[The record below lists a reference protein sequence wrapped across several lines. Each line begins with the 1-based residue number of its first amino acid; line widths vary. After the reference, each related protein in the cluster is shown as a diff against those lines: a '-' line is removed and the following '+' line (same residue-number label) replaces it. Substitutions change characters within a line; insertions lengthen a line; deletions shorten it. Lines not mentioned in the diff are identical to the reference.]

1 MITRDSWADG
11 PAGRIRLRW
20 TLPRGDGPS
29 PWVMYL
35 PGYAAGSLGFYPAGT
50 VDPLRCLLEALTA
63 AGYATV
69 RAEKRGGGGSEGP
82 AAATAGFEDEHAD
95 LRAALAAIVADAAV
109 AGAPGALFG
118 HSLGGLHAPRLALG
132 VAAVRAVAL
141 YGSGWLTWAEY
152 LLANQRRALALSGAG
167 PVEIEARMRVLAR
180 FSARVL
186 HAGEEPT
193 AALAGIE
200 ADGPWLGVDP
210 AGRLHGR
217 TGQYWREVQACP
229 VAGPLLALEVP
240 VLAMWGASDWLAPRD
255 EHVALV
261 AAINAVRPGRARF
274 AEVPGADHD
283 WRAHPTPEASLAA
296 GWTGDFAPGVATTL
310 ARWLTETLAGQRG
323 GSPPDDGAKKS
334 GS

>member
-1 MITRDSWADG
+1 MIIRDSWANG

-20 TLPRGDGPS
+20 TLPPGSGPF

-35 PGYAAGSLGFYPAGT
+35 PGYAAGSLAFYPAET

-63 AGYATV
+63 AGFATV

-82 AAATAGFEDEHAD
+82 PAATAGFEDEHAD
-95 LRAALAAIVADAAV
+95 LRAALAAVVEDAAV

-132 VAAVRAVAL
+132 VAAVQAVVL
-141 YGSGWLTWAEY
+141 YGSGWLSWAEY
-152 LLANQRRALALSGAG
+152 LLANQRFVLAMTDLG

-186 HAGEEPT
+186 HGGDEPT

-200 ADGPWLGVDP
+200 EDGPWLGVDC

-229 VAGPLLALEVP
+229 VAAPLLALEVP
-240 VLAMWGASDWLAPRD
+240 LLAMWGASDWLAQRD

-261 AAINAVRPGRARF
+261 AAINAARPGSARF
-274 AEVPGADHD
+274 VEVSGADHD
-283 WRAHPTPEASLAA
+283 WRAHPTPEASMAA
-296 GWTGDFAPGVATTL
+296 RWTGDFAEGVATTL
-310 ARWLTETLAGQRG
+310 VPWLKETLAGQR
-323 GSPPDDGAKKS
+323 
-334 GS
+334 